1 MYDTVILNVQHCTL
15 CDFYSWESSGYV
27 DETLLGGTFDIHLE
41 EFGRIPKSKTAAQVE
56 SSDEFRKD
64 SLGSL
69 ELPASKR
76 LIYYGS

>member
-1 MYDTVILNVQHCTL
+1 MWMKPFLVERLASI
-15 CDFYSWESSGYV
+15 
-27 DETLLGGTFDIHLE
+27 IE
-41 EFGRIPKSKTAAQVE
+41 ECGRIPKSKTAAQVE

-69 ELPASKR
+69 DLTASKR

>member
-1 MYDTVILNVQHCTL
+1 MWMKPFLVERLTSI
-15 CDFYSWESSGYV
+15 
-27 DETLLGGTFDIHLE
+27 IE
-41 EFGRIPKSKTAAQVE
+41 ECGRIPKSKTAAQVE